1 VEGKV
6 RCHNERKTVVNC
18 ATESP
23 SPSLD
28 MPVVRFAM
36 TRRFPVRFHRILSF
50 ALASL
55 SFAGITAPGL
65 AQFETRATI
74 ALPGVGL
81 SAAVGDFNHDGK
93 LDVVVVGN
101 YLSVF
106 LGNGDGTFKTP
117 ANNAGSFGF
126 VAAGDFNN
134 DGNLDL
140 VVIPDSKTVS
150 VYLGNGDG
158 TFQPPKSSPTTG
170 AGTFIAV
177 GDFNGDHKLDIAVVN
192 NPYISLLL
200 GNGDGTFQAPI
211 DNNSTVGAHQLVVG
225 DFNNDHRLDVA
236 AVGYF
241 GGNQDLWILLGNG
254 DGTLQPALTYPL
266 TKIPGSVA
274 AADFNRDGNLDLV
287 IGGYLGN
294 GVTVLLGDGDGT
306 FQPAVFYAT
315 TGENGNVEVQDLN
328 GDGKIDIVSMDS
340 IPTGLDEFL
349 GNGDGTF
356 RSPQFVSTLTP
367 GGPVI
372 GDFNGDHKPDLVL
385 LGNPSGVTTMLNTGV
400 VDFSPATPVVFPVQ
414 LVRTSS
420 APLAVTL
427 RNTSASA
434 VAISSAKVS
443 GQFHLG
449 KGTTCGG
456 SLGAGA
462 SCVINVVFQPR
473 SAGLHAGLVTIID
486 SASSKPQV
494 IELSGRGTI
503 IKVSPTSLNF
513 GKQKV
518 GTKSAPQVVTAT
530 NNGNAS
536 VTYSSISIGGS
547 DAFSEINN
555 CAGRSIPP
563 SGSCEVKV
571 TFHPAKT
578 GDLSAAL
585 YINPRNTVSP
595 VPVMLTGTG
604 D

>member
-1 VEGKV
+1 
-6 RCHNERKTVVNC
+6 
-18 ATESP
+18 
-23 SPSLD
+23 
-28 MPVVRFAM
+28 
-36 TRRFPVRFHRILSF
+36 
-50 ALASL
+50 
-55 SFAGITAPGL
+55 
-65 AQFETRATI
+65 
-74 ALPGVGL
+74 
-81 SAAVGDFNHDGK
+81 
-93 LDVVVVGN
+93 
-101 YLSVF
+101 
-106 LGNGDGTFKTP
+106 
-117 ANNAGSFGF
+117 
-126 VAAGDFNN
+126 
-134 DGNLDL
+134 
-140 VVIPDSKTVS
+140 
-150 VYLGNGDG
+150 
-158 TFQPPKSSPTTG
+158 
-170 AGTFIAV
+170 
-177 GDFNGDHKLDIAVVN
+177 
-192 NPYISLLL
+192 
-200 GNGDGTFQAPI
+200 
-211 DNNSTVGAHQLVVG
+211 
-225 DFNNDHRLDVA
+225 
-236 AVGYF
+236 
-241 GGNQDLWILLGNG
+241 
-254 DGTLQPALTYPL
+254 
-266 TKIPGSVA
+266 
-274 AADFNRDGNLDLV
+274 
-287 IGGYLGN
+287 
-294 GVTVLLGDGDGT
+294 
-306 FQPAVFYAT
+306 
-315 TGENGNVEVQDLN
+315 
-328 GDGKIDIVSMDS
+328 
-340 IPTGLDEFL
+340 
-349 GNGDGTF
+349 
-356 RSPQFVSTLTP
+356 
-367 GGPVI
+367 
-372 GDFNGDHKPDLVL
+372 VL

>member
-1 VEGKV
+1 
-6 RCHNERKTVVNC
+6 
-18 ATESP
+18 
-23 SPSLD
+23 
-28 MPVVRFAM
+28 M
-36 TRRFPVRFHRILSF
+36 TRRFRVCSHCVLSF
-50 ALASL
+50 VLAFL
-55 SFAGITAPGL
+55 CFAGITAPAW
-65 AQFETRATI
+65 AQFETRAAI
-74 ALPGVGL
+74 AVPGSGL
-81 SAAVGDFNHDGK
+81 AEVAGDFNNDGK
-93 LDVVVVGN
+93 LDVAVAGN
-101 YLSVF
+101 NLWVF
-106 LGNGDGTFKTP
+106 LGNGDGTFQTP
-117 ANNAGSFGF
+117 ITYTGSFGF

-192 NPYISLLL
+192 NSYISVLL
-200 GNGDGTFQAPI
+200 GNGDGTFQTPI

-225 DFNNDHRLDVA
+225 DFNNDRRLDVA

-266 TKIPGSVA
+266 VRTPDSLA
-274 AADFNRDGNLDLV
+274 AGDFNHDGKLDLV
-287 IGGYLGN
+287 IGNYIGSGMA
-294 GVTVLLGDGDGT
+294 VLLGKGDGS
-306 FQPAVFYAT
+306 FQPEVDYAT
-315 TGENGNVEVQDLN
+315 TGGTDNVGVQDFN
-328 GDGKIDIVSMDS
+328 GDGNIDIVVMVSL
-340 IPTGLDEFL
+340 PTGVDEFF

-356 RSPQFVSTLTP
+356 RTPRFVSTPPP

-372 GDFNGDHKPDLVL
+372 GDFNGDHRLDLVL
-385 LGNPSGVTTMLNTGV
+385 LTGIPSGIATMLNTGV
-400 VDFSPATPVVFPVQ
+400 IDISPTVPVVFPTQ

-420 APLAVTL
+420 AALGITL
-427 RNTSASA
+427 RNTSAN
-434 VAISSAKVS
+434 AISISSVKVS
-443 GQFHLG
+443 GQFHLSS
-449 KGTTCGG
+449 GTTCDV
-456 SLGAGA
+456 SLSAGA

-473 SAGLHAGLVTIID
+473 SAGQHAGLVTILD

-494 IELSGRGTI
+494 IELSGSGTI
-503 IKVSPTSLNF
+503 IKVAPTSLNF

-518 GTKSAPQVVTAT
+518 DTKSAPQVVTAT
-530 NNGNAS
+530 NNGSAS
-536 VTYSSISIGGS
+536 ITYDSISIGGPNK

-563 SGSCEVKV
+563 GGSCEVKV

-578 GDLSAAL
+578 GGQSAAL
-585 YINPRNTVSP
+585 YINPNNTVSP
-595 VPVMLTGTG
+595 VPVTLSGTG